1 MADRPMP
8 RSAARALWGF
18 ALVFAVTAAALAWL
32 HSATGSLYGYDG
44 YFHIRYAEVL
54 RSEGVSRSFPW
65 WQETFLRDHWADKDF
80 LFHVLLIP
88 FTFGDLTAGA
98 KLASILF
105 GSAVVGVFFLTLRVL
120 KVPWPEAW
128 SLGFLAASTA
138 FIYRLGFT
146 RPSIAAVGLAV
157 AGTGAILAGKRRWA
171 FALAALYPHVHISYH
186 LLPCIAVLHD
196 LHRVPEPGR
205 RRSFAVTGWTAAGA
219 LTGAVV
225 TPYFPNNLYLWWVQ
239 NLRVLE
245 LAWSRPEG
253 LGMGLEIRPGSSDQL
268 LLYNLGVFLALAAAV
283 YMIARRKSRASPEAL
298 TLLVVSCGFLGLS
311 MMSRRFI
318 EFLAPFCLL
327 LAGVAGR
334 DLGLS
339 GAAGRLSTGARRWIA
354 VGCALLVAA
363 LLGHDLRAARRIVR
377 EDPGPVYEDASTWMG
392 FNIGRGER
400 IFQVDW
406 DDFPQ
411 LFFFNPQFRYM
422 VGLDPSFMYVTS
434 PSRWRLWQ
442 TVIHGETDDVYDPVR
457 EVFDSRWAFAS
468 HDEPGFLAAAR
479 RDPRFFPRYEDDVA
493 TVYFL
498 ADGFH
503 FIDQWKLAG
512 WYPNPSRRLFDDVLG
527 PEPVTPGR
535 ARGPAAWG
543 PQEGSL
549 IEARTRGFVNLAKLL
564 RVPPGQRGACGVAL
578 ARVRADAS
586 EPAKLCV
593 ATDDEFRLYLNGTEI
608 ASHSPLLDPPAG
620 TPGGPALDLE
630 EIEGTPHRAVG
641 ERKIDATLRAGIN
654 EIAIKVC
661 ATGDDFG
668 FFLRVLLEDGTNLPA
683 AGFTSD

>member
-1 MADRPMP
+1 MP

-339 GAAGRLSTGARRWIA
+339 GAAGRLSTGA
-354 VGCALLVAA
+354 
-363 LLGHDLRAARRIVR
+363 
-377 EDPGPVYEDASTWMG
+377 
-392 FNIGRGER
+392 
-400 IFQVDW
+400 
-406 DDFPQ
+406 
-411 LFFFNPQFRYM
+411 
-422 VGLDPSFMYVTS
+422 
-434 PSRWRLWQ
+434 
-442 TVIHGETDDVYDPVR
+442 
-457 EVFDSRWAFAS
+457 
-468 HDEPGFLAAAR
+468 
-479 RDPRFFPRYEDDVA
+479 
-493 TVYFL
+493 
-498 ADGFH
+498 
-503 FIDQWKLAG
+503 
-512 WYPNPSRRLFDDVLG
+512 
-527 PEPVTPGR
+527 
-535 ARGPAAWG
+535 
-543 PQEGSL
+543 
-549 IEARTRGFVNLAKLL
+549 
-564 RVPPGQRGACGVAL
+564 
-578 ARVRADAS
+578 
-586 EPAKLCV
+586 
-593 ATDDEFRLYLNGTEI
+593 
-608 ASHSPLLDPPAG
+608 
-620 TPGGPALDLE
+620 
-630 EIEGTPHRAVG
+630 
-641 ERKIDATLRAGIN
+641 
-654 EIAIKVC
+654 
-661 ATGDDFG
+661 
-668 FFLRVLLEDGTNLPA
+668 
-683 AGFTSD
+683 